1 MERSYR
7 VSEKWR
13 CALVMAAIFALA
25 LLMRLYYVL
34 HALGVIPI
42 QGDAVQYFAYAWNL
56 AHHGVFSMAH
66 PGADVVVADSFRDP
80 GYPLMLASLMLAIP
94 DQGIWFGVVLLVQ
107 AALGAFTVL
116 LAMLAGRTWLSLPAL
131 AGGGILMAVWP
142 HSIAITSNVL
152 SETLTAFLVTASVAT
167 LTAACRTTGPR
178 AYAWTAAA
186 GLLFAATALTNAV
199 FAPVGPVVAIVL
211 YFMQGKSSRTWA
223 IMLACTLLPLMA
235 WQIRAAT
242 LPSADSSSH
251 RATMNFVQGSWP
263 IYHDAYMLYS
273 VGDPRGQA
281 VLDAINVEYRTMLE
295 SPSKGLAMISRR
307 MAQSPGT
314 YMAWYAAKPWILWSW
329 RIRLGNKDIYVFPVQ
344 RSPFQTDAAWR
355 VVIAVCSAINPLVF
369 VLAIGGIVA
378 TIRERRSIAAVVIA
392 VVLLF
397 CTAIYT
403 VLQSEPRY
411 GIPLRPCEFLM
422 AATAISHGYSLFRK
436 RSSGLAKSV
445 TKFSFRK

>member
-1 MERSYR
+1 MGAIF
-7 VSEKWR
+7 VL
-13 CALVMAAIFALA
+13 ALV
-25 LLMRLYYVL
+25 MRLYYVL

-66 PGADVVVADSFRDP
+66 PGADVVIADNFRDP

-94 DQGIWFGVVLLVQ
+94 DQDLWFGVVLLVQ

-116 LAMLAGRTWLSLPAL
+116 LAMLAGRAWLSLPAL
-131 AGGGILMAVWP
+131 AGAGILMAAWP

-167 LTAACRTTGPR
+167 LAAACRTTGPR
-178 AYAWTAAA
+178 AYAWTAAT

-199 FAPVGPVVAIVL
+199 FVPVGLIVAIVL
-211 YFMQGKSSRTWA
+211 CYKQGKSNRSWA

-235 WQIRAAT
+235 WQVRAAT
-242 LPSADSSSH
+242 LSSAESSSH
-251 RATMNFVQGSWP
+251 RAMMNFVQGSWP
-263 IYHDAYMLYS
+263 VYHDAYMLDS
-273 VGDPRGQA
+273 VGDPHGRP
-281 VLDAINVEYRTMLE
+281 VLDAINVEYHTMLDA
-295 SPSKGLAMISRR
+295 PSKGLAMISER

-329 RIRLGNKDIYVFPVQ
+329 RIRLGNKDIYVFPV
-344 RSPFQTDAAWR
+344 RFSPFQTDAVWR
-355 VVIAVCSAINPLVF
+355 AVIAVCSAVNPLVF

-378 TIRERRSIAAVVIA
+378 TIRERRSIPAVVIA

-397 CTAIYT
+397 CTTVYT

-411 GIPLRPCEFLM
+411 GIPLRPFELLM
-422 AATAISHGYSLFRK
+422 AATALSRGYTWFRE
-436 RSSGLAKSV
+436 RSVDPDKFV
-445 TKFSFRK
+445 TKLSFER